1 VVELQALHQENLRE
15 IRKAKEMR
23 VKQLDEECKLAI
35 QRIAEDCD
43 EQKRRKQVEAQIEA
57 LEKWTESKAQQ
68 KKVLR
73 KVHSQEMSDF
83 EQQRKA
89 AVTNSVAAKAQTEA
103 EFSRF
108 TREMQTTSEREIA
121 NFKSQREVASNSE
134 ETAKVSYLAAA
145 SWMKVQVEAARSLY
159 L

>member
-1 VVELQALHQENLRE
+1 
-15 IRKAKEMR
+15 
-23 VKQLDEECKLAI
+23 
-35 QRIAEDCD
+35 
-43 EQKRRKQVEAQIEA
+43 
-57 LEKWTESKAQQ
+57 
-68 KKVLR
+68 
-73 KVHSQEMSDF
+73 MSDF

-121 NFKSQREVASNSE
+121 NFKCQRDVASNSE

-145 SWMKVQVEAARSLY
+145 SRMKVQVEAARSLY